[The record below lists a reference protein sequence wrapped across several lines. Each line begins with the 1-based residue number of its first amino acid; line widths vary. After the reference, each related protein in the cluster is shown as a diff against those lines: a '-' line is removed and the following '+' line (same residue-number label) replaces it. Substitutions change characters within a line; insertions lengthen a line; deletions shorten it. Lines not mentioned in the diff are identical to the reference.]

1 MTTPA
6 AARPGG
12 ARPPSDSEA
21 GAVWPGGGPAIPA
34 ESSSCGSV
42 SSGPAASARAP
53 LAGRLPSLAP
63 TRSRCRAAQRGS
75 CARPTLRGSLP
86 RRLPSASPVRVPV
99 RVPKAQPL
107 SPPCEAGRAL
117 VRRRPSQLAHASGP
131 PSPAPGLRHES
142 AARLVG
148 RVMRWV
154 PRPSPAAGSPVAAAR
169 PAGPVVS
176 GPVPGRPP
184 PDAGKNLSGIL
195 FSYALFRED
204 QKYLDMCATESE
216 RERSAHSTSQYY
228 PLIPRARNTRF
239 VARVEQDKVIYRR
252 RYS

>member
-86 RRLPSASPVRVPV
+86 RRLPSETAALRGRKGLSAPAHVAARSRVRPAVARAGAAALRIGPRPGRWAESWIASR
-99 RVPKAQPL
+99 
-107 SPPCEAGRAL
+107 SCPPSRPCGIGPRPGPATA
-117 VRRRPSQLAHASGP
+117 RRRQEPERDASG
-131 PSPAPGLRHES
+131 SSFRMLY
-142 AARLVG
+142 LG
-148 RVMRWV
+148 RIRNIWTCV
-154 PRPSPAAGSPVAAAR
+154 
-169 PAGPVVS
+169 
-176 GPVPGRPP
+176 
-184 PDAGKNLSGIL
+184 L
-195 FSYALFRED
+195 
-204 QKYLDMCATESE
+204 Q
-216 RERSAHSTSQYY
+216 
-228 PLIPRARNTRF
+228 RA
-239 VARVEQDKVIYRR
+239 K
-252 RYS
+252 